1 MKKKTVFSTGKI
13 TALFGSLT
21 LILIFLDQI
30 TKYEALLHLKGQDSV
45 SLIPGVLEFSYVE
58 NKGMAFG
65 MLEGRQILFIGMCI
79 LFCSVLIWVFVRIP
93 KNFYYLPLMF
103 TGAVLFGGA
112 VGNLADRLL
121 RGYVVDFIY
130 FSLIDFPV
138 FNLADIYVVCGGIIL
153 VVLVIFKYKDDED
166 FTFLSRNSKG

>member
-30 TKYEALLHLKGQDSV
+30 TKHEALLHLKGQDSV
-45 SLIPGVLEFSYVE
+45 SLIPGVLELSYVE

-79 LFCSVLIWVFVRIP
+79 IFCIALICIFVRIP
-93 KNFYYLPLMF
+93 KNRYYLPLLL

-112 VGNLADRLL
+112 AGNFIDRLF

-138 FNLADIYVVCGGIIL
+138 FNLADIYVVCGGIVL